1 VHTDPLNLSA
11 TVRERCLSV
20 DDACRGVCQEE
31 EVTMVRAAFL
41 KEHRTWEDWVG
52 ISVGVLIG
60 LTPWLAEE
68 THNQA
73 VLLNAMA
80 VGLVV
85 LALAAFEFVDLRR
98 WEEVAEFACG
108 SWLIASPFV
117 YDYAGVG
124 QLRFWH
130 FVFGVLV
137 AILAAVEFWQDWK
150 LSTEQLAKHGQ

>member
-1 VHTDPLNLSA
+1 MGRDQLRYLDWTDTLFA
-11 TVRERCLSV
+11 
-20 DDACRGVCQEE
+20 G
-31 EVTMVRAAFL
+31 
-41 KEHRTWEDWVG
+41 
-52 ISVGVLIG
+52 
-60 LTPWLAEE
+60 E
-68 THNQA
+68 TDNQA
-73 VLLNAMA
+73 VVLNGMA

-130 FVFGVLV
+130 FALGVLV
-137 AILAAVEFWQDWK
+137 ALLAALEFWQDWK
-150 LSTEQLAKHGQ
+150 LSAQQLAKHGQ